1 MPHSRASAGSGNDV
15 GTVNGSRSSFGSRPG
30 SGRGA
35 TTASARPA
43 GGSRPSSGHPR
54 GAPPRVGS
62 ASDPPSARDD
72 PPLASTADPHSEAD
86 DDDDCSAFLTTEE
99 LELQI
104 ADLRRRIAED
114 DAAPSVFVVAAP
126 SDDPTDADADA
137 DADAF
142 DDLRAGT
149 LDDRRLA
156 VAREDALDGLI
167 ESLARARFK
176 PTDKAMLEIE
186 EREADRARRRV
197 DLTTYLHRLK
207 RDPRVE
213 FPANFAAVAGDAY
226 KAAKMREELRA
237 TGKITL
243 ASAGDPPGVD
253 GVPVP
258 VPDPFGDDDAAGA
271 AETRREDETRR
282 KIAEGM
288 ARIARL
294 DEKLRAR
301 DSNRRVDSNSEDAEA
316 TRRREAT
323 IAARSARRREKLAKL
338 RRALRGDDAYAM
350 GGAAA
355 RNAVGAFA
363 RRFLRLTPEEDALA
377 ERLLAEFDAAG
388 DSDLDVEF
396 DAAGDSDLDDIV
408 ASASARTR
416 VRNPFEPS
424 TSDARDRPGSRDA
437 GANENATSSAT
448 SSDASFGA
456 RLAAIDVGLRAFGG
470 APGGYFRSASRAS
483 SRPASAAAS
492 DVSLSVS
499 VSVSVSASEDA
510 SIVFSD
516 ERLRAADEEVDRR
529 LRLLKTTD
537 PLPERLDA
545 DEMATLMMECRQSS
559 AADPETRG
567 GDR

>member
-1 MPHSRASAGSGNDV
+1 VPHSRASAGSGNDV
-15 GTVNGSRSSFGSRPG
+15 GTVNGSRSSSGSRPG

-86 DDDDCSAFLTTEE
+86 DDDDCSARLTTEE

-114 DAAPSVFVVAAP
+114 DAAPSVFAVAAP

-243 ASAGDPPGVD
+243 ASVGDPPEVD
-253 GVPVP
+253 VVPVP
-258 VPDPFGDDDAAGA
+258 VPDPFGDDDAAGG
-271 AETRREDETRR
+271 AETAEDETRR
-282 KIAEGM
+282 KIVEGL

-301 DSNRRVDSNSEDAEA
+301 DANRRVDSNHEDAEA

-363 RRFLRLTPEEDALA
+363 RRFLRLSPEEDALA

-396 DAAGDSDLDDIV
+396 DAAGGSDLDDIV
-408 ASASARTR
+408 A
-416 VRNPFEPS
+416 
-424 TSDARDRPGSRDA
+424 
-437 GANENATSSAT
+437 NENAT

-510 SIVFSD
+510 SNVFSD

-545 DEMATLMMECRQSS
+545 DEMATLMRECRRSS